1 MKMKLLSV
9 VMVIGICM
17 TLFSLG
23 AFANEASVEI
33 LAEVLAATEE
43 AAAVLETDISQETL
57 SEDAEI
63 LLADGRGIDET
74 NFPDAVFRA
83 YIKETC
89 DTDEN
94 GALSDEE
101 IAAVTDMN
109 ISSLGIADLTGIRLF
124 ISLQTLDCSRNMLTA
139 LDVSGLTELRSLD
152 CSVNSKTGEGEEDVY
167 TLTALNV
174 SGCTALE
181 ELVCMG
187 NAITSLDVSDC
198 AGLKVLNCNYN
209 RLTVLDMSKNT
220 ALTSLSCTGN
230 RLASLDVSGCV
241 CLVELSCGLNELT
254 ALDVSHLSALE
265 TLNCTS
271 MELDSLDLTGCVSLK
286 ELQCHGNGLAAL
298 DVSDCAALTHLYAS
312 NNALVEL
319 DVSGSGNMSLLYC
332 DGNDLVSL
340 KLSETLR
347 DAVTSGETTYHEN
360 LGVVVYKLDS
370 VSVRTDMDIQMD
382 VPVDAENFPDDAFR
396 AHVAENIDTDADGWL
411 SMSERSNTTNLS
423 VSSLGISDLTGL
435 DHFVNLAYLDCRN
448 NALTE
453 LKLHALT
460 KLEQIRCSG
469 NALTELD
476 VSACP
481 KLWLLSCFD
490 NDLAALD
497 VSACPE
503 MIYLDCRDIPA
514 ESLVLTDTL
523 QEALD
528 NGVVKEYD
536 GFLRYKLESEDGQS
550 VTIVTAGTLAP
561 VPSATP
567 APTEKPDPAPDTSE
581 KAPATGDE
589 SPVFLCLGAAILC
602 LAGSALGFRRKQKN

>member
-1 MKMKLLSV
+1 MKMKLFSV
-9 VMVIGICM
+9 TMVIGICM

-23 AFANEASVEI
+23 AYANEAAVEI

-43 AAAVLETDISQETL
+43 AAPVLETGTSQETVG
-57 SEDAEI
+57 EDTAI
-63 LLADGRGIDET
+63 LLAEGRSIDET

-89 DTDEN
+89 DIDED
-94 GALSDEE
+94 GALSDGE

-109 ISSLGIADLTGIRLF
+109 ISSLGITDLTGVRLF
-124 ISLQTLDCSRNMLTA
+124 TSLQTLDCSRNMLAA
-139 LDVSGLTELRSLD
+139 LDVSGLADLRSLV
-152 CSVNSKTGEGEEDVY
+152 CSVNNKTGEGEEAIY

-181 ELVCMG
+181 ELVCMA

-230 RLASLDVSGCV
+230 SLAALDVSGCV
-241 CLVELSCGLNELT
+241 GLVELSCGLNELT
-254 ALDVSHLSALE
+254 ALDLSGLSALE

-271 MELDSLDLTGCVSLK
+271 MELVSLDVTGCVSLK
-286 ELQCHGNGLAAL
+286 ELQCHGNGLTAL
-298 DVSDCAALTHLYAS
+298 DVSDCAALIYLYAS

-319 DVSGSGNMSLLYC
+319 DVSGNDNLSLLYC
-332 DGNDLVSL
+332 DGNDLTSL
-340 KLSETLR
+340 KLSGTLR
-347 DAVTSGETTYHEN
+347 DAVISGETTYHEN
-360 LGVVVYKLDS
+360 RGIVVYELQS

-382 VPVDAENFPDDAFR
+382 IPVDAKNFPDDVFR

-411 SMSERSNTTNLS
+411 SMSERSNTIELS
-423 VSSLGISDLTGL
+423 VSSLGIADLTGL
-435 DHFVNLAYLDCRN
+435 EHFVSLAYLDCRN

-453 LKLHALT
+453 LELHALT
-460 KLEQIRCSG
+460 ELEQIRCSG
-469 NALTELD
+469 NGLTELD

-481 KLWLLSCFD
+481 NLWLLSCYD

-514 ESLVLTDTL
+514 EALVLTETL
-523 QEALD
+523 QNALD

-536 GFLRYKLESEDGQS
+536 GFLYYKLELEDGQS
-550 VTIVTAGTLAP
+550 VAIAIAGTLSPAP
-561 VPSATP
+561 AETP
-567 APTEKPDPAPDTSE
+567 LPTEKPKPTPAPSE

-589 SPVFLCLGAAILC
+589 SPVLLCFGAAILC
-602 LAGSALGFRRKQKN
+602 LAGSALVFRRKQKN